1 MHFRPIP
8 TTLSTA
14 LLAVAYGYLAY
25 FLFSNS
31 STGLEAFSWS
41 FVMLVPYTL
50 GVITVYLAK
59 EANRGSLL
67 YAVFMPWL
75 ACLALAAVLVAVT
88 FGLLLCFVIS
98 VPIFFPAASIG
109 GLSVWLIR
117 KDQRAMMVLLLLAL
131 IAPYATSPVEAQFD
145 SPQRMTTT
153 HTQIVIDA
161 DVETVWNLIKSV
173 SPIQQAEQ
181 RFNWLHMIGLPKPVA
196 ATLFYE
202 GVGGV
207 RDAYFENGLRFD
219 ETITE
224 WTHHERIRFDIVET
238 SETLLPAPLNL
249 IDGERFDV
257 VEGMYEIELLAD
269 GTIMLHLTSEH
280 FLTSHFNQYGAYWTD
295 LIMRDLQNYILDI
308 IKVRA
313 EQAIGVG

>member
-1 MHFRPIP
+1 MMRFRPIP

-25 FLFSNS
+25 FLFTNQY
-31 STGLEAFSWS
+31 TGLEAFSWS
-41 FVMLVPYTL
+41 FVMLLPYTL

-59 EANRGSLL
+59 EANQGSLL
-67 YAVFMPWL
+67 YAVLMPWF
-75 ACLALAAVLVAVT
+75 ACLVLAVVLVAGT
-88 FGLLLCFVIS
+88 FGLLLCLVIS
-98 VPIFFPAASIG
+98 VPILFPAASIG
-109 GLSVWLIR
+109 GVSVWLIR
-117 KDQRAMMVLLLLAL
+117 KDQRAMMILLLLAL
-131 IAPYATSPVEAQFD
+131 LAPYAASPVEAQFEQ
-145 SPQRMTTT
+145 SRLSTTT

-173 SPIQQAEQ
+173 SPIQETEQ
-181 RFNWLHMIGLPKPVA
+181 RFDWLHMIGLPRPVA
-196 ATLFYE
+196 ATLSYE

-224 WTHHERIRFDIVET
+224 WEYHERIRFDIVET

-257 VEGMYEIELLAD
+257 VEGMYELEQLED
-269 GTIMLHLTSEH
+269 GTILLHLTSEH
-280 FLTSHFNQYGAYWTD
+280 FLTSHFNQYGAFWTD
-295 LIMRDLQNYILDI
+295 LIMRDLQTYILEI
-308 IKVRA
+308 IKERA
-313 EQAIGVG
+313 E

>member
-1 MHFRPIP
+1 MRFRPIP

-25 FLFSNS
+25 FLFTNEY
-31 STGLEAFSWS
+31 TGLEAFSWS
-41 FVMLVPYTL
+41 FVMLIPYTL
-50 GVITVYLAK
+50 GVISVYLAK
-59 EANRGSLL
+59 EKNRDSLF
-67 YAVFMPWL
+67 YALLIPWL
-75 ACLALAAVLVAVT
+75 ACILLAAALVAVT

-98 VPIFFPAASIG
+98 VPIFFPAASMG

-117 KDQRAMMVLLLLAL
+117 KDQRAMTILLLLAL
-131 IAPYATSPVEAQFD
+131 IAPYATSPVEAQFETAR
-145 SPQRMTTT
+145 QTTTT
-153 HTQIVIDA
+153 HTQIKIDA

-173 SPIQQAEQ
+173 SPIQETEQ
-181 RFNWLHMIGLPKPVA
+181 RFDWLHVIGLPKPIA
-196 ATLFYE
+196 ATLSYE

-224 WTHHERIRFDIVET
+224 WEHHERIRFDIVET

-257 VEGMYEIELLAD
+257 VEGVYEIETLAD
-269 GTIMLHLTSEH
+269 GTILLHLTSTH
-280 FLTSHFNQYGAYWTD
+280 FLTSHFNEYGAFWTD
-295 LIMRDLQNYILDI
+295 LIMRDLQNYILEI
-308 IKVRA
+308 VKHRA
-313 EQAIGVG
+313 EADYQ

>member
-1 MHFRPIP
+1 MRFRPIP

-25 FLFSNS
+25 FLFTNQY
-31 STGLEAFSWS
+31 TGLEAFSWS
-41 FVMLVPYTL
+41 FVMLLPYTL

-59 EANRGSLL
+59 EANQGSLL
-67 YAVFMPWL
+67 YAVLMPWF
-75 ACLALAAVLVAVT
+75 ACLVLAVVLVAGT
-88 FGLLLCFVIS
+88 FGLLLCLVIS
-98 VPIFFPAASIG
+98 VPILFPAASIG
-109 GLSVWLIR
+109 GVSVWLIR
-117 KDQRAMMVLLLLAL
+117 KDQRAMMILLLLAL
-131 IAPYATSPVEAQFD
+131 LAPYAASPVEAQFEQ
-145 SPQRMTTT
+145 SRLSTTT

-173 SPIQQAEQ
+173 SPIQETEQ
-181 RFNWLHMIGLPKPVA
+181 RFDWLHMIGLPRPVA
-196 ATLFYE
+196 ATLSYE

-224 WTHHERIRFDIVET
+224 WEYHERIRFDIVET

-257 VEGMYEIELLAD
+257 VEGMYELEQLED
-269 GTIMLHLTSEH
+269 GTILLHLTSEH
-280 FLTSHFNQYGAYWTD
+280 FLTSHFNQYGAFWTD
-295 LIMRDLQNYILDI
+295 LIMRDLQTYILEI
-308 IKVRA
+308 IKERA
-313 EQAIGVG
+313 E